1 MLDANSERSFRVRGG
16 VVRTRLA
23 GKVAIVT
30 GAGSNGPG
38 IGNGKAAAI
47 VYARE
52 GARVMLVDRNL
63 DAAEETHRM
72 IAEDVGESSAF
83 RADVARSNECRAM
96 ADACIERYG
105 AIDILHNNVAIP
117 GEPGGPVEVS
127 EESWTEVLAVN
138 LTSVFLTCKH
148 VIPHMERRGGGS
160 IVNISSLAAIRA
172 RLHRP
177 NVGYSV
183 TKAGIEAL
191 SREVA
196 IQYAP
201 KGIRSNTI
209 LIGGVFTPRIVA
221 ERPGVDVDELVTR
234 RAARQPSGRLGDAFD
249 TANAALF
256 LASDEAKH
264 VTGTTLIVDGGQ
276 SAFVAVAIVE
286 GADGGGAAIR

>member
-1 MLDANSERSFRVRGG
+1 V
-16 VVRTRLA
+16 A

-63 DAAEETHRM
+63 AAAEETQQL
-72 IAEDVGESSAF
+72 IDDEGGECFPF
-83 RADVARSNECRAM
+83 RADVARSDDCRAM
-96 ADACIERYG
+96 AEACVERYG
-105 AIDILHNNVAIP
+105 RIDILHNNVASP

-127 EESWTEVLAVN
+127 EEGWAETLAVN
-138 LTSVFLTCKH
+138 LTSVFLACKF
-148 VIPHMERRGGGS
+148 VIPHMVRGGGGA

-172 RLHRP
+172 RRRRP
-177 NVGYSV
+177 NIGYSA
-183 TKAGIEAL
+183 TKAALEAL

-201 KGIRSNTI
+201 SGIRSNTI
-209 LIGGVFTPRIVA
+209 VIGGIFTPRIVA
-221 ERPGVDVDELVTR
+221 ERPGVDVDELVSK
-234 RAARQPSGRLGDAFD
+234 RAELQPSGRLGDGFD

-256 LASDEAKH
+256 LASDDARH
-264 VTGTTLIVDGGQ
+264 ITGTTVIVDGGQ
-276 SAFVAVAIVE
+276 SAYIPVPIVE
-286 GADGGGAAIR
+286 GKLGGGAAT